1 MSGRGAAIL
10 NRFAGEIRE
19 EPMPSNEALPIID
32 GATRLFG
39 IIGHPIAQ
47 VRSPRVLTEK
57 LRARGLNDILIPL
70 HVLPDKFDEAMR
82 ALMGLGNLDGLI
94 FTVPYKVRAVPYAD
108 TLLTTGR
115 QVCAI
120 NVLRREDDGTWT
132 GDMFDGR
139 GMTRGLAN
147 QGDDVRGLKVLL
159 LGAGGAGSAIA
170 CALAESGAAS
180 ITIYEVDK
188 PKARA
193 LAARVSEAFPECK
206 VDVGGPRVAGYDVLI
221 NATPVGM
228 KETDSLPA
236 DIGPLDGVKIVGDV
250 IVLAKPT
257 PLLREAKARGCHTMD
272 GIGMHTGQADEIVDF
287 FRAK

>member
-1 MSGRGAAIL
+1 
-10 NRFAGEIRE
+10 
-19 EPMPSNEALPIID
+19 MPIVD

-57 LRARGLNDILIPL
+57 LRARGLNDILIPV
-70 HVLPDKFDEAMR
+70 HVLPGKFDEAMR
-82 ALMGLGNLDGLI
+82 ALMGLGNVDGLI
-94 FTVPYKVRAVPYAD
+94 FTVPYKVDAVPYAD
-108 TLLTTGR
+108 VLRETGK
-115 QVCAI
+115 QVGAI
-120 NVLRREDDGTWT
+120 NVLRREGDGTWT

-170 CALAESGAAS
+170 CALAESGAKA
-180 ITIYEVDK
+180 ITIFDLDEG
-188 PKARA
+188 KARD
-193 LAARVSEAFPECK
+193 LAARVVHAFPDCK
-206 VDVGGPRVAGYDVLI
+206 VDTGGPRVAGYDVLI

-228 KETDSLPA
+228 KDTDGLPA

-250 IVLAKPT
+250 IILAKPT
-257 PLLREAKARGCHTMD
+257 PLLLEAKARGCHTMD
-272 GIGMHTGQADEIVDF
+272 GVGMHTGQADEIVDF
-287 FRAK
+287 FRARKG

>member
-1 MSGRGAAIL
+1 MTSAD
-10 NRFAGEIRE
+10 
-19 EPMPSNEALPIID
+19 PHALPIMD
-32 GATRLFG
+32 GATRLFA
-39 IIGHPIAQ
+39 IVGHPIAQ

-57 LRARGLNDILIPL
+57 LRARGLNDIVIPV
-70 HVLPDKFDEAMR
+70 HALPDTFDEAMR
-82 ALMGLGNLDGLI
+82 GLMGLGNLDGLI

-115 QVCAI
+115 QVGAI

-147 QGDDVRGLKVLL
+147 QGDDVRGLSVLL

-170 CALAESGAAS
+170 CALAEAGAKSVTLYDIDA
-180 ITIYEVDK
+180 

-193 LAARVSEAFPECK
+193 LAERVGGAFPQCK
-206 VDVGGPRVAGYDVLI
+206 VETGGPRLAGHDVLI
-221 NATPVGM
+221 NATPIGM
-228 KETDSLPA
+228 KDTDGLPA
-236 DIGPLDGVKIVGDV
+236 DVGPLDGVKIVGDV

-257 PLLREAKARGCHTMD
+257 PLLREAQARGCHTMD

-287 FRAK
+287 FRPREK